1 MKQVEATGK
10 NVNAAIESG
19 LEMLGLTLCDV
30 DVEILQQKGLFRPA
44 KVRLTVT
51 GEGGAELESELVDKA
66 SASANREEKPLKAA
80 PRAAKKEEKKPVRE
94 TKKHAPNDK
103 PVEKEKTHVADKPVA
118 TEKAPDKRE
127 TGKSE
132 KQIAPEQVELAVRYL
147 EKLLSLMNVD
157 AKLETNTD
165 GGNINIELTTEDGRL
180 IGHRGEV
187 LEALSVLTKRAVEE
201 GEDKYVRVY
210 VDCNGYREKREHS
223 LEALAGRMA
232 DKCVRTGRR
241 VVLEPM
247 NSNHRKVIHATLSDN
262 DKVFTRSEGEEPNRR
277 VVIMPKRKPQPKK

>member
-1 MKQVEATGK
+1 M
-10 NVNAAIESG
+10 
-19 LEMLGLTLCDV
+19 
-30 DVEILQQKGLFRPA
+30 
-44 KVRLTVT
+44 
-51 GEGGAELESELVDKA
+51 
-66 SASANREEKPLKAA
+66 
-80 PRAAKKEEKKPVRE
+80 
-94 TKKHAPNDK
+94 
-103 PVEKEKTHVADKPVA
+103 
-118 TEKAPDKRE
+118 
-127 TGKSE
+127 
-132 KQIAPEQVELAVRYL
+132 
-147 EKLLSLMNVD
+147 
-157 AKLETNTD
+157 
-165 GGNINIELTTEDGRL
+165 
-180 IGHRGEV
+180 